1 MDAYFY
7 SRPKYAKYPSY
18 ICECLD
24 LKSASNSKRYGP
36 YNEELAR
43 MKAVT
48 GISGKVPAITVAKV
62 KFSSLND
69 IDSHFMDVFNM
80 SEKEQNRLADWVA
93 LFFQEDPFT
102 DYKKR
107 SYFDLTWD
115 YYKYISSKLTSSKYY
130 KQGMLADAK
139 VNGAKERMERQWDKL
154 EPLKK
159 IMKILHLASCD
170 YQYSLCCSFSLCWQ
184 VIL

>member
-1 MDAYFY
+1 MTPSDFAELLVKKYDNQDVLFVCNYEGRLISNIDEERLDAYFY

-130 KQGMLADAK
+130 KQGMLCLLYTSPSPRD
-139 VNGAKERMERQWDKL
+139 
-154 EPLKK
+154 
-159 IMKILHLASCD
+159 
-170 YQYSLCCSFSLCWQ
+170 
-184 VIL
+184 